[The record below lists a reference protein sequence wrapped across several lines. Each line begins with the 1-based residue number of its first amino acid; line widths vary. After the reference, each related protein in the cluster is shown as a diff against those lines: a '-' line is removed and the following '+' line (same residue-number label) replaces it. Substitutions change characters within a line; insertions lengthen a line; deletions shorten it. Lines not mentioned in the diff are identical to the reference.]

1 MHLFTSHEAIRTE
14 PLNINFIFSGM
25 DAKLTQ
31 WSYFYGRLPY
41 LLAYMHRI
49 VEHVCATIAPTDPIY
64 LHDMDRRIS
73 ALVLLWWKT
82 VEPPYAE
89 PHLENFVLRTR
100 DWLFQ
105 HCREAGCRP
114 PSRPDLVKMAVY
126 RCFPR

>member
-1 MHLFTSHEAIRTE
+1 MVFATRPCILFTSHEAIRTE

-82 VEPPYAE
+82 VRAP
-89 PHLENFVLRTR
+89 V
-100 DWLFQ
+100 
-105 HCREAGCRP
+105 C
-114 PSRPDLVKMAVY
+114 
-126 RCFPR
+126 